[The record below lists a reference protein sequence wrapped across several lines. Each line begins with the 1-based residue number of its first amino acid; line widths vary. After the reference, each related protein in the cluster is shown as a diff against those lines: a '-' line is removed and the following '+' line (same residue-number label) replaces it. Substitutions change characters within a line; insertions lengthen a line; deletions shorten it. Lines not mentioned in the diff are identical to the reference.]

1 MTTNLLPTKHLPFT
15 TQILPRTIL
24 LRTILPRTLVQT
36 GTGQGGWQHCP
47 ADKCRAAMGRTAVVA
62 DSQERLLGT
71 SDSVGIVDADF
82 LRVNSKILTNRL
94 SAGR

>member
-1 MTTNLLPTKHLPFT
+1 
-15 TQILPRTIL
+15 
-24 LRTILPRTLVQT
+24 
-36 GTGQGGWQHCP
+36 
-47 ADKCRAAMGRTAVVA
+47 MGRTAVVA